1 MARPSPSATADRPVH
16 PAAIGCAVTLGG
28 MAALSWEVLWQTQVD
43 LALGI
48 SALGT
53 ALTLAATMAGMTI
66 GALSMG
72 RRLQRQPSSD
82 PLWLYGRLELVIGVS
97 GMVMLPGFGLLQ
109 ALDTSLY
116 PVSPQLAPIAHI
128 LGVLLLLGPP
138 TLAMGATVPVFRLV
152 ADRHG
157 ASISRL
163 YGLNTAG
170 AAIGVLLL
178 TFVLLPPLGIAAT
191 TGTVVGLNLLV
202 GGTVWALSRRAR
214 SASAAPASTTPA
226 APTPGPGQQRS
237 TTTAPSPASAQGAAA
252 STSAETGADA
262 HAGRVAA
269 ASQGAD
275 AAPSLAVAGLM
286 VCVTGLVTFGLEIAW
301 FRAMRAAFWSTSGS
315 FAVILASVLIPLALG
330 ARLVPTM
337 RRRGLS
343 PGFIIGLAGAA
354 ILLATPLVERLDLL
368 AAFHGEYYEI
378 LGRWLGVSLL
388 IIGPAITLL
397 GMALPWCMEQ
407 FTRPGEVGR
416 LYGLN
421 TVGAVI
427 GSLVTAWWLL
437 PLLGFARAS
446 WLLGGLTI
454 LVGLATSAG
463 RRRQIVFMVGLP
475 SLLIAVLQTS
485 SPGRDRIH
493 GHKGFRRFE
502 VLAMREGPDSTVTVL
517 RLPNGKNLL
526 MVDGFGATGEQ
537 GQAHYM
543 QWMGRLPA
551 LLHDDP
557 SEGLVI
563 CFGTGQTANAVRSEG
578 IESLDV
584 VELSP
589 AVLELAPL
597 FRSNEGVLND
607 ERVHPTVMDGRA
619 WLRRVERTYDV
630 ITLEPMP
637 PTFAGVNAL
646 YSREFYE
653 LASDRLAD
661 GGIIAQWL
669 PVHLVDSFLSPSI
682 AATFMDVFP
691 NAGLWIDPPSGTGIL
706 LARAGDDDRPLG
718 SEWPGLKRPSAPRTL
733 TDSQIKEALLLGP
746 ELLAR
751 YAAQG
756 RVITDDNQLLTLGQL
771 HAGSPRKL
779 TQIMEAD
786 NLNAIVEI
794 VGHEVPDITE
804 VLRKRAGESGGTP

>member
-1 MARPSPSATADRPVH
+1 MARPSPNATADRPVR
-16 PAAIGCAVTLGG
+16 PAAIGFAVTLGG

-66 GALSMG
+66 GALTMG
-72 RRLQRQPSSD
+72 RRLQRQPTND

-97 GMVMLPGFGLLQ
+97 GMVMLPGFALLQ
-109 ALDTSLY
+109 TLDTSLY

-178 TFVLLPPLGIAAT
+178 TFVLLPPLGIAQT
-191 TGTVVGLNLLV
+191 TAVVVTLNLLV
-202 GGTVWALSRRAR
+202 GALAWALSQRAR
-214 SASAAPASTTPA
+214 GASATDLSATDAAAQQHQTSAAATPTATPA
-226 APTPGPGQQRS
+226 A
-237 TTTAPSPASAQGAAA
+237 APSP
-252 STSAETGADA
+252 DA
-262 HAGRVAA
+262 VSGQ
-269 ASQGAD
+269 SEG
-275 AAPSLAVAGLM
+275 AAPSLAIAGLM
-286 VCVTGLVTFGLEIAW
+286 VFVTGLVTFGLEIAW

-343 PGFIIGLAGAA
+343 PGFVIGLAGAA

-407 FTRPGEVGR
+407 FTRPGEIGR

-437 PLLGFARAS
+437 PGLGFARAS
-446 WLLGGLTI
+446 WLLGGLTVV
-454 LVGLATSAG
+454 VGLFTSAG
-463 RRRQIVFMVGLP
+463 RRRQIVLMVGLP

-502 VLAMREGPDSTVTVL
+502 ILAMREGPDSTVTVL

-543 QWMGRLPA
+543 QWMGRLPS

-557 SEGLVI
+557 SQGLVI

-578 IESLDV
+578 IDSLDV

-597 FRSNEGVLND
+597 FRSNEGVLDD

-619 WLRRVERTYDV
+619 WLRRVERRYDV

-653 LASDRLAD
+653 LAAARLAD

-718 SEWPGLKRPSAPRTL
+718 SDWPGLDRPSAKRTL
-733 TDSQIKEALLLGP
+733 TDTQIKEALLLGP

-779 TQIMEAD
+779 TQIMEAN

-794 VGHEVPDITE
+794 VGHDVPDIAE
-804 VLRKRAGESGGTP
+804 VLRKRAGESSGMP

>member
-1 MARPSPSATADRPVH
+1 MARPSTDPAADRSVH
-16 PAAIGCAVTLGG
+16 PAAIGFAVTLGG

-66 GALSMG
+66 GALTMG
-72 RRLQRQPSSD
+72 RRLQRQPTND

-97 GMVMLPGFGLLQ
+97 GLVMLPGFSLLQ
-109 ALDTSLY
+109 TLDTALF

-128 LGVLLLLGPP
+128 VGVLLLLGPP

-170 AAIGVLLL
+170 AAVGVLLL
-178 TFVLLPPLGIAAT
+178 TFVLLPPLGIALT
-191 TGTVVGLNLLV
+191 TAAVVTLNLLV
-202 GGTVWALSRRAR
+202 GGIAWALSRQAR
-214 SASAAPASTTPA
+214 GASAAPASVTGAA
-226 APTPGPGQQRS
+226 APPQRKS
-237 TTTAPSPASAQGAAA
+237 TAASPAVSAETQAEAIAQSVGTAPSL
-252 STSAETGADA
+252 
-262 HAGRVAA
+262 V
-269 ASQGAD
+269 
-275 AAPSLAVAGLM
+275 VAGLM
-286 VCVTGLVTFGLEIAW
+286 VFVTGLVTFGLEVAW

-343 PGFIIGLAGAA
+343 PGFVIGLAGAA

-437 PLLGFARAS
+437 PGLGFARAS
-446 WLLGGLTI
+446 WLLGGLTL

-502 VLAMREGPDSTVTVL
+502 ILAMKEGPDSTVTVL

-543 QWMGRLPA
+543 QWMGRLPS

-557 SEGLVI
+557 SQGLVI

-578 IESLDV
+578 IDSLDV

-597 FRSNEGVLND
+597 FRSNEGVLLD

-619 WLRRVERTYDV
+619 WLRRVERAYDV

-653 LASDRLAD
+653 LAAARLAD

-718 SEWPGLKRPSAPRTL
+718 RDWPGLARPSAKRSL
-733 TDSQIKEALLLGP
+733 TDTQIKEALLLGP

-751 YAAQG
+751 YAALG
-756 RVITDDNQLLTLGQL
+756 SVITDDNQLLTLGQL

-794 VGHEVPDITE
+794 VGHEVPDIAE
-804 VLRKRAGESGGTP
+804 VLRKRAGESSGQP